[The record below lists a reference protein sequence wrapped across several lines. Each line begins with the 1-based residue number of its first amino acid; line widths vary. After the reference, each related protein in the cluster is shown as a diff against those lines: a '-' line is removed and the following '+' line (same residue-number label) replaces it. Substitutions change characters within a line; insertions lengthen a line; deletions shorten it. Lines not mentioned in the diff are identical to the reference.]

1 MRAAFGRVGGIVLA
15 AALATGVLAAP
26 AQAEPSTISGTIT
39 AAATGEGLQ
48 GCVSV
53 YDLGYSFIASGC
65 TDDSG
70 QWTAEGVDTGVGYK
84 VEAYAFDSLYKGQW
98 SGGAGSFEEAA
109 VVEAPAHL
117 DFPLEYAHEVGD
129 SSLSGTITAED
140 TGAPLQACVSMTDE
154 ADTYI
159 ASTCT
164 AEDGT
169 WTVGGLVAGAGY
181 KVEFEAYD
189 DVHVGE
195 WANDATSYAD
205 ADLIT
210 APATVD
216 AALATGGHLQGTLTR
231 ADGQPAEGAS
241 VSISSSTDDG
251 STAAFAYT
259 DQDGA
264 WTALVRPGEY
274 VVNFDSW
281 PAYQWAYGKTSRE
294 DAARFTV
301 AAGDSVRV
309 DDQFL
314 AAAKVQGTVTSDAT
328 GGPVEGA
335 CVAVLTPTQNPDDK
349 MQAGEG
355 CTGPDGTYSID
366 ISEPGEY
373 IAAIYDPQGR
383 YAGEYTGDTQV
394 IGSAQTFVVDRGAP
408 ATVNASIAKGAVITG
423 LAVDAKSG
431 AAIPEAC
438 PGAYAGHAGRYAEFS
453 VPVCSGADG
462 RWTIKGLAAGDFA
475 VVLSVYTQ
483 PRTYSDTWAFK
494 ATSQASADLITVG
507 AGQTKKVRN
516 VQLKPGGRI
525 SGRIT
530 DYQGQPVEGAYVSID
545 GGYSGR
551 AGGPNG
557 PTYAQT
563 DADGRYTIYGV
574 PAGDHTVFVE
584 PNQWGGL
591 APLWSGNADQR
602 EDAVPLRVK
611 ATRTASYDAVL
622 QPGARINGSVVTAD
636 GQPTTDYWVGIIRT
650 TSGDYIGDFDVYN
663 GNTFS
668 STYLPPGDFT
678 LALTRY
684 TEDGQGETAWY
695 DSATS
700 EADATTVSLSRG
712 EQREITI
719 HLP

>member
-15 AALATGVLAAP
+15 AALATGFLAAP
-26 AQAEPSTISGTIT
+26 AQAAPSTITGTIT
-39 AAATGEGLQ
+39 AAATGESLQ

-53 YDLGYSFIASGC
+53 YDLGYSFIASAC

-84 VEAYAFDSLYKGQW
+84 VQASAFDSLYKEQW
-98 SGGAGSFEEAA
+98 SGGASTFEDAA
-109 VVEAPAHL
+109 VVEAPTHL

-129 SSLSGTITAED
+129 SSLSGTITADD
-140 TGAPLQACVSMTDE
+140 TGAPLQACVSLTDE

-159 ASTCT
+159 ASTCA

-181 KVEFEAYD
+181 KVEFEAND

-195 WANDATSYAD
+195 WANDATSYAT
-205 ADLIT
+205 ADFIT

-216 AALATGGHLQGTLTR
+216 AALAKGGHLQGTLTR

-251 STAAFAYT
+251 SVAAFAST

-264 WTALVRPGEY
+264 WSALVRPGEY
-274 VVNFDSW
+274 VVNFDAW
-281 PAYQWAYGKTSRE
+281 PANQWAYGKTSRD
-294 DAARFTV
+294 DAAHFTV
-301 AAGDSVRV
+301 APGDSVRV

-328 GGPVEGA
+328 GAPVEGA
-335 CVAVLTPTQNPDDK
+335 CVAVLTPTQDPYDT

-373 IAAIYDPQGR
+373 IAAISDPQGR
-383 YAGEYTGDTQV
+383 YAGEYSGNTQI
-394 IGSAQTFVVDRGAP
+394 IGSAQTFRVDRGVP

-431 AAIPEAC
+431 APIADAC
-438 PGAYAGHAGRYAEFS
+438 PGAYAGHAGGSDRFS
-453 VPVCSGADG
+453 LPVCSGADG
-462 RWTIKGLAAGDFA
+462 RWTIRGLPAGDFA
-475 VVLSVYTQ
+475 VVLSVNSQ

-494 ATSQASADLITVG
+494 ATSQATADLIAVRT
-507 AGQTKKVRN
+507 GQVTKVRN

-525 SGRIT
+525 AGRIT

-545 GGYSGR
+545 SGYSGR
-551 AGGPNG
+551 AGGPSG
-557 PTYAQT
+557 PAYAQT

-584 PNQWGGL
+584 PDQWGGL
-591 APLWSGNADQR
+591 APLWSGKADRR
-602 EDAVPLRVK
+602 EDAVALRVK
-611 ATRTASYDAVL
+611 ATRTTSYDAIL
-622 QPGARINGSVVTAD
+622 QPGARISGSVVTAE
-636 GQPTTDYWVGIIRT
+636 GQPTTDYWMGIIRT

-668 STYLPPGDFT
+668 STSLPPGDFK

-684 TEDGQGETAWY
+684 TDTGQGETIWY

-700 EADATTVSLSRG
+700 AANATTVSLARG
-712 EQREITI
+712 EQREITV